1 MWEKISSSLIIK
13 KIFMFIS
20 EKKKFNIIIY
30 NKKKFGFN
38 LTDFISM
45 SAKYILDNGFGEFYF
60 LYG

>member
-1 MWEKISSSLIIK
+1 
-13 KIFMFIS
+13 MFIS

-30 NKKKFGFN
+30 NKKKFGLN